1 MLDEPSSAFC
11 AGSRRRVVFVRS
23 HGSRRFF
30 GRSHEEG
37 ETEVTIEEVEAL
49 VSAGFDIVEVN
60 MSDGRPLCAAL
71 ASPPATWTRTHGRHW
86 LDHPRPA
93 RRNA

>member
-1 MLDEPSSAFC
+1 MLDESSSAFTF
-11 AGSRRRVVFVRS
+11 GSRQRVIFVCS
-23 HGSRRFF
+23 DGSRRFF

-37 ETEVTIEEVEAL
+37 GREVTIEEVEAL

-60 MSDGRPLCAAL
+60 KSEGTPLCAAL
-71 ASPPATWTRTHGRHW
+71 ASPPATWTRSHGRDW

-93 RRNA
+93 RRTA

>member
-1 MLDEPSSAFC
+1 MLDESSLPFAF
-11 AGSRRRVVFVRS
+11 ASRKRVVFVCS
-23 HGSRRFF
+23 DGYRRFF

-37 ETEVTIEEVEAL
+37 GREVTIEEVEAL

-60 MSDGRPLCAAL
+60 MSDAGPLCAAL
-71 ASPPATWTRTHGRHW
+71 ASPPATWTRSHGRDW

-93 RRNA
+93 RRTA